1 MSVFLMRSTPAAL
14 AAPHLLEFQRFL
26 QLKLDIPRAF
36 AHPLLRRDRRSNGV
50 SLVVKSEER
59 VVAVVERPDSRIWDR
74 HGSDGLQLGA
84 DDIVAK
90 VVELCIIS

>member
-1 MSVFLMRSTPAAL
+1 MSMFIMPSALAAL

-26 QLKLDIPRAF
+26 QLKLDIPSAF
-36 AHPLLRRDRRSNGV
+36 AHPLLSRDPRSGRV
-50 SLVVKSEER
+50 PLVVKREER

-74 HGSDGLQLGA
+74 HGSNGLQLGA
-84 DDIVAK
+84 DDIVAE